1 MESPRPRTPASQ
13 SQEKDQAARRA
24 EIQRRVEAK
33 EKLNKLADAA
43 TGESTYKSTA
53 IFIIGAVIL
62 AIIVAVLYATLM

>member
-1 MESPRPRTPASQ
+1 MEWPRPGTPASH
-13 SQEKDQAARRA
+13 SQEADHAARRA
-24 EIQRRVEAK
+24 EIRRRVGAK

-62 AIIVAVLYATLM
+62 AIIVALLYATLV